1 MERLTVWQAEV
12 SASRVGEGKV
22 DCRDLPGEVQQRIM
36 HGTRKSRISS
46 NRSWPACRFRPVPGS
61 RSNTGRAASSFGSR
75 SAVSFAGACLRCGRL
90 VFNSVRI
97 RRVLIPP
104 HFRSIVQGI
113 EFRFSVGPNTI
124 LAKFACSFTHFA
136 TAASASRNQ
145 DGEVLLSSSQPCLS
159 ASESSCSNLAL
170 RASSLSIS
178 ASLPATCSRYAWS
191 MASEMESASSWTAD
205 KTE

>member
-1 MERLTVWQAEV
+1 
-12 SASRVGEGKV
+12 
-22 DCRDLPGEVQQRIM
+22 M
-36 HGTRKSRISS
+36 HGTRKPRISS
-46 NRSWPACRFRPVPGS
+46 IVPGPHVDFVQCQVLARTLVGWPAPS
-61 RSNTGRAASSFGSR
+61 ARAR
-75 SAVSFAGACLRCGRL
+75 RYLRWRLPAVWPIGRL

-97 RRVLIPP
+97 RRVLSR
-104 HFRSIVQGI
+104 HTFARSFKGI
-113 EFRFSVGPNTI
+113 EFRFSVDPNTI

-145 DGEVLLSSSQPCLS
+145 EGEVLLSSSQPCLS

-170 RASSLSIS
+170 RARSLSIS